1 MDDQALRP
9 NPLSFETLNDAWW
22 DWVNA
27 NCPSKARRERGK
39 WMYANV
45 FTYDGT
51 TWQRDRGTMKSNSG
65 KTTYTT
71 SETFVGADGRV
82 VSRDNGRPLNRRNDP
97 ERDWGLPD

>member
-1 MDDQALRP
+1 MEAEGPGSD
-9 NPLSFETLNDAWW
+9 PLSFETLNGAWW
-22 DWVNA
+22 EWVDA
-27 NCPSKARRERGK
+27 NCPSKSPRARGK
-39 WMYANV
+39 WMHANV

-51 TWQRDRGTMKSNSG
+51 TWHRDRGTMKSNSG

-82 VSRDNGRPLNRRNDP
+82 VSRDSGRPLNRRNDP